1 MLYFGASFRTDDGKT
16 HYEGLPSYK
25 DCSSK
30 DSIKDG
36 ACPTWHKV
44 LVFQMEPR

>member
-1 MLYFGASFRTDDGKT
+1 LYFGISLRMDDGVNT
-16 HYEGLPSYK
+16 LQGLPSNT

-36 ACPTWHKV
+36 ACPSWHKV
-44 LVFQMEPR
+44 LVVQKGTC